1 MAIVSPPYLCISM
14 PHDIFIS
21 YSSKDKEKADQLSEL
36 LASAGLSVWID
47 QKGIVGAEKWATEI
61 VEGIKACSTFILLL
75 SSHSIESENVLREL
89 SLASEKRKRVLP
101 VDLEQI
107 ILPSS
112 FEYPLAG
119 LQRVAITDFD
129 KILYAHK
136 HGVEKVIKKDERK
149 SLMILPFEDLS
160 PTSDNG
166 WFADGIASELIS
178 ALSNVKSIRIA
189 DNQATKEFKKY
200 HGQLTTYAREMN
212 YRYFVQGDVRKFGDQ
227 VKIST
232 RLLDIESGD
241 NLWQESMKGT
251 MENIFDFQEEVALKV
266 VEGLKV
272 HLASDEKKKLMERG
286 TENAEAYELFM
297 KALEYFDRQT
307 KEGIKLAIQLLTE
320 AIRLDPDYALAYY
333 SNGNALA
340 SLYRSYDRSPALLDE
355 AEAYCKN
362 ALRLKPDLFIV
373 YQPLSKIYLYKG
385 QLGEAELAAKEYIR
399 ADPYNLNSHFTL
411 GFFHMETNQHGKSI
425 APYEESIRLKPDYLV
440 GLWNLVICCDAAGEK
455 EKCAS
460 WATVALPYFERH
472 IKLHPDDEAIR
483 VWHAALLLLSGKTDE
498 THAAAMNLTSLKD
511 GSSLYNTA
519 CLFGRLGDRS
529 EALGTFRKAIEAGYK
544 NTQLLKEFL
553 TDEKEGI
560 ASLAGTPEYEE
571 VKRMVDA
578 LGENA
583 KS

>member
-178 ALSNVKSIRIA
+178 ALSNIKSLRLA
-189 DNQATKEFKKY
+189 GAEATKEYKGFKG
-200 HGQLTTYAREMN
+200 HLATYAHEMN
-212 YRYFVQGDVRKFGDQ
+212 IRYFLQGDVRKFGDQ
-227 VKIST
+227 IKISV
-232 RLLDIESGD
+232 RLLDIETGD
-241 NLWQESMKGT
+241 HLWQDSLRGVMKD
-251 MENIFDFQEEVALKV
+251 IFDLQEAVAAKV
-266 VEGLKV
+266 VDGLKI
-272 HLASDEKKKLMERG
+272 HLSKEEKAKLDERS
-286 TENAEAYELFM
+286 TENVEAYEYQMRASELFDFHTRDGYLQ
-297 KALEYFDRQT
+297 AISLLDLA
-307 KEGIKLAIQLLTE
+307 IKLDTHFVDPILT
-320 AIRLDPDYALAYY
+320 
-333 SNGNALA
+333 
-340 SLYRSYDRSPALLDE
+340 
-355 AEAYCKN
+355 
-362 ALRLKPDLFIV
+362 
-373 YQPLSKIYLYKG
+373 
-385 QLGEAELAAKEYIR
+385 
-399 ADPYNLNSHFTL
+399 
-411 GFFHMETNQHGKSI
+411 
-425 APYEESIRLKPDYLV
+425 
-440 GLWNLVICCDAAGEK
+440 
-455 EKCAS
+455 
-460 WATVALPYFERH
+460 
-472 IKLHPDDEAIR
+472 
-483 VWHAALLLLSGKTDE
+483 
-498 THAAAMNLTSLKD
+498 
-511 GSSLYNTA
+511 
-519 CLFGRLGDRS
+519 
-529 EALGTFRKAIEAGYK
+529 KA
-544 NTQLLKEFL
+544 FC
-553 TDEKEGI
+553 
-560 ASLAGTPEYEE
+560 
-571 VKRMVDA
+571 
-578 LGENA
+578 
-583 KS
+583 